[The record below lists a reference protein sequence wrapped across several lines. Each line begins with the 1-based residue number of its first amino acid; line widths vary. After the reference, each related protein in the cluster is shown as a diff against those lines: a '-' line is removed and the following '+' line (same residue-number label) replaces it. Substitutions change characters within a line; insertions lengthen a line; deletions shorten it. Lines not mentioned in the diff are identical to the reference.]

1 MGLRLRGLQRLL
13 AATLGTFLA
22 AAPAAARASLEGDP
36 PLAAYV
42 ADVDAYPQNFAIA
55 QDAQSIVYVGNYDGV
70 LIFDGERWELLRL
83 PNRDIARTLTFD
95 GAERVYVGG
104 HNQLGYIQRD
114 ATGRERFHDLTPHAA
129 ALLKPGESFEDVWDI
144 LVAPQGVFFRALRH
158 VFLYD
163 PASNATRV
171 WRHDGRF
178 GGIVAS
184 EGRIV
189 LQFRGEG
196 LKQLVDGEWRLL
208 PGSEPLDEL
217 CWQFLRLP
225 DGGGLL
231 ALAADGR
238 WRAWRDG
245 RVVNVK
251 VPASFP
257 PSSSMSGGL
266 VLADGSLVMVSGDGF
281 IYSWNPRSGAARKF
295 RLDTGYLNDVIL
307 DRGGGLL
314 IAGEDRMLHLEWP
327 APWTALGETYGLTSS
342 LTQVARWGERWIVL
356 SSTGAFELE
365 QVNGLP
371 HFRPLDWTTAET
383 WDFLPLDAN
392 TALLADSYD
401 LQLIRNGRARALS
414 NGALYPQVL
423 RRALDDR
430 DVVLVGLGPGIA
442 VARRSGGDWTLT
454 LTDHSQADLEVSTM
468 VEAAPRELWLG
479 SDRGG
484 VWRLRF
490 APGYRAIDELRRF
503 DAKDGIE
510 YGEPAGGSVM
520 RLANGRLYATTNQG
534 VFRWDGERFAADDVG
549 GLGAVREQGEWVDLL
564 EAPDGA
570 LWAFSHKNVYRR
582 GERGWS
588 REDIVGVRQG
598 AIEGATFDETGAP
611 VFTTTRAIM
620 RFDATA
626 PAPPAEGAPAV
637 LLRAVERRS
646 PSGEVERLPLA
657 DALSLADG
665 DFSLFLRFALPEF
678 RRPNGSRYA
687 TRLAG
692 LEPQASPWSA
702 TDTLQYPRLPP
713 GRYQL
718 EVAARDSLNRESQV
732 VPVPLRIHPAWYA
745 SAMARGLWLVLA
757 LAGLGVLTLLAVR
770 WRTSRLEGLV
780 AARTSE
786 LRAANERLDAIAHR
800 DGLTGVPNRR
810 ELDRHLDD
818 TWAECLND
826 GTEMAVLAIDVDGFK
841 RYNDEHGHQSGDE
854 MLVRVVREVSA
865 CLDAGTDML
874 ARYGGDE
881 FFVVSCPA
889 SLAGARTLADALR
902 KRVEAANLGATISIG
917 VATRVPRTGGTVKD
931 IVRGADAALY
941 AAKSAGRNRVAA

>member
-1 MGLRLRGLQRLL
+1 MGRRLRGQHVV
-13 AATLGTFLA
+13 AAALGIFLA
-22 AAPAAARASLEGDP
+22 AGPAATRAALEGDP
-36 PLAAYV
+36 PLAVYV
-42 ADVDAYPQNFAIA
+42 ADVDAYPQNFSIA
-55 QDAQSIVYVGNYDGV
+55 QDAQSVVYVGNYDGV
-70 LIFDGERWELLRL
+70 LVFDGERWELLRL

-95 GAERVYVGG
+95 GADRVYVGG
-104 HNQLGYIQRD
+104 HDLFGYIQRD
-114 ATGRERFHDLTPHAA
+114 DTGREIFHDLTPVAA
-129 ALLKPGESFEDVWDI
+129 KLLKPGESFEDVWDI
-144 LVAPQGVFFRALRH
+144 LVAPEGVYFRALRH
-158 VFLYD
+158 LFLYD
-163 PASNATRV
+163 PKAESARL
-171 WRHDGRF
+171 WRHEGRF
-178 GGIVAS
+178 GGIVHA
-184 EGRIV
+184 GGKTL

-196 LKQLVDGEWRLL
+196 LRQLVEGQWRLL

-217 CWQFLRLP
+217 CWDFLQMP
-225 DGGGLL
+225 DGGLL

-245 RVVNVK
+245 RVVNVAM
-251 VPASFP
+251 PASFP
-257 PSSSMSGGL
+257 ESSSMSAGL
-266 VLADGSLVMVSGDGF
+266 ELPDGSLVMVSGDGF
-281 IYSWNPRSGAARKF
+281 IYSWNPRTGASRKF
-295 RLDTGYLNDVIL
+295 RLDTGYLNDVIV

-327 APWTALGETYGLTSS
+327 APWTAIGQSHGLTSS
-342 LTQVARWGERWIVL
+342 LTKVARWGERWIVL
-356 SSTGAFELE
+356 SSTGAFALE
-365 QVNGLP
+365 EADGVPQ
-371 HFRPLDWTTAET
+371 FRPLDWTTAET
-383 WDFLPLDAN
+383 WDLLPIGPR

-401 LQLIRNGRARALS
+401 LRLVNGSGARALS
-414 NGALYPQVL
+414 NGALYPQLL

-442 VARRSGGDWTLT
+442 VARRSGNDWRLT
-454 LTDHSQADLEVSTM
+454 LEDHSQSELEVSSM

-490 APGYRAIDELRRF
+490 SAGYRAIEELRRF
-503 DAKDGIE
+503 DARDGIE
-510 YGEPAGGSVM
+510 YGTPAGGSVM
-520 RLANGRLYATTNQG
+520 KLAGGQLYATTTQG

-549 GLGAVREQGEWVDLL
+549 GLGAVREQGEWVDLV
-564 EAPDGA
+564 EAPSGA
-570 LWAFSHKNVYRR
+570 QWAFSHKNIYRR
-582 GERGWS
+582 GERGWV
-588 REDIVGVRQG
+588 REDIAGVRQG
-598 AIEGATFDETGAP
+598 AIEGATFDEAGAP
-611 VFTTTRAIM
+611 VFTSTRAIM

-626 PAPPAEGAPAV
+626 PAPPADGATAV
-637 LLRAVERRS
+637 LLRAIERRS
-646 PSGEVERLPLA
+646 PSGEVERLPLSGE
-657 DALSLADG
+657 LSLADG

-678 RRPNGSRYA
+678 RRPNGNRYA

-692 LEPQASPWSA
+692 LESLASPWSA

-718 EVAARDSLNRESQV
+718 EVSARDSLDRESQAA
-732 VPVPLRIHPAWYA
+732 PVPLRIHPAWYA

-757 LAGLGVLTLLAVR
+757 LAGLGMLTLLAVR
-770 WRTSRLEGLV
+770 WRTARLEGLV

-810 ELDRHLDD
+810 ELDRHLEDA
-818 TWAECLND
+818 WAECARD

-881 FFVVSCPA
+881 FFVVCTPA
-889 SLAGARTLADALR
+889 SLDGARTLADALR
-902 KRVEAANLGATISIG
+902 KRVEAANLGATISVGI
-917 VATRVPRTGGTVKD
+917 ATRAPRAGGS
-931 IVRGADAALY
+931 VRDLVRAADAALY
-941 AAKSAGRNRVAA
+941 AAKSAGRNRVAT